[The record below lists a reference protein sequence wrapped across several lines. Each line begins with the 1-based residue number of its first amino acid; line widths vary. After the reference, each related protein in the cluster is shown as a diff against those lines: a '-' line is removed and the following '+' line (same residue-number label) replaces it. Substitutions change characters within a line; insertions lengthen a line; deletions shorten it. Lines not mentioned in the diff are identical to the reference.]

1 MSGLDGL
8 GWPNP
13 DDFPMNTQ
21 YNDPKGA
28 AGALKTPLG
37 LIPPFAMEQTAWAHK
52 LGAEK
57 YGPFNWRETGV
68 CATTYVNAI
77 MRHLNAW
84 RDGENLD
91 PESGISHLAHI
102 ICSCNILLD
111 ADYCDTLQDDRNVLP
126 NDDIKFM
133 SANGGS
139 PYKPESELDDL
150 VNDVLDHF
158 YADNNGYVALDE
170 DATIEE
176 GDEYFDTYEGEWVK
190 SGYVGMPITIS
201 SLLYR
206 RPIGKEDDS
215 ECEFECECGRYKIN
229 HYTLGVI
236 CEDCDLQW
244 QDPY

>member
-1 MSGLDGL
+1 
-8 GWPNP
+8 
-13 DDFPMNTQ
+13 MNTQ

-37 LIPPFAMEQTAWAHK
+37 LIPPFAMEQTALAHK

-57 YGPFNWRETGV
+57 YGPFNWRDTGV
-68 CATTYVNAI
+68 CVSTYINAI
-77 MRHLNAW
+77 MRHINAF

-102 ICSCNILLD
+102 ACSCNILLD

-126 NDDIKFM
+126 NADIKFM
-133 SANGGS
+133 SANGYSSSGQ
-139 PYKPESELDDL
+139 E
-150 VNDVLDHF
+150 DVLRSHINYVLDSF
-158 YADNNGYVALDE
+158 YDDNNGYVAIAEGAIL
-170 DATIEE
+170 EE
-176 GDEYFDTYEGEWVK
+176 GDEYYDTYECEWVK
-190 SGYVGMPITIS
+190 SEYVGLPIGNFPA
-201 SLLYR
+201 LLYR
-206 RPIGKEDDS
+206 RPIGKQDDS
-215 ECEFECECGRYKIN
+215 ECECGRYKIN